1 MLVQRAKD
9 TCLKDILVAVTTE
22 RPRLYTPDIV
32 GSYIRFNTTHTCW
45 QVARVVGIAEDA
57 EIKSLPDTTKML
69 DLGKQYNVNLSQD
82 TLTTDGEERGD
93 WCWHV
98 HQRTRSVKNCKP
110 SLELDLSLIHI

>member
-1 MLVQRAKD
+1 M
-9 TCLKDILVAVTTE
+9 
-22 RPRLYTPDIV
+22 
-32 GSYIRFNTTHTCW
+32 
-45 QVARVVGIAEDA
+45 VGIAEDA

-98 HQRTRSVKNCKP
+98 HRRTRSVKNCKP
-110 SLELDLSLIHI
+110 SLEWVGRGLEVDTVLGRREGSNYIMDVTVCA